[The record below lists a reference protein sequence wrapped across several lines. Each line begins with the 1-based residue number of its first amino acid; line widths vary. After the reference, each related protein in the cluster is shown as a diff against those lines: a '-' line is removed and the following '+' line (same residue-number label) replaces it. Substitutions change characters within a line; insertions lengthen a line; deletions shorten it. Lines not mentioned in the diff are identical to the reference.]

1 MSVAAV
7 RLREPGRS
15 VVLTGN
21 EAVARGAIEAGVKF
35 AASYPGSPSAEVL
48 DVLARVAG
56 DFGLYAE
63 WSTNE
68 KVATEAAA
76 AASFA
81 GLRSMT
87 IMKPD
92 GMNVALD
99 FLSSISLSGCK
110 GGMLVVLGDDPSAHS
125 SIKEE
130 DSRYLAKAAHLPVME
145 PSSPQEARDMVK
157 VAFELSEE
165 LKLPVVIRNVTRIC
179 HASGNVTLES
189 IIDVEPA
196 PRVNKTEK
204 FLTTP
209 QAHLELEGKLHRAA
223 RWADGNPFNRYE
235 GPADAEIVV
244 VTAGPGYFYTKEAL
258 ELLELK
264 GRVGVLKLGMTLPL
278 PEKFILDHL
287 KHAVKVVFCE
297 EVEPFIEEQV
307 TSLIAYHQ
315 AGLPA
320 LKFYGKKNARVA
332 GPKGPGIGEMD
343 VDIMVQALSRVADV
357 PYQPRPEDYARLA
370 DGVLPAAL
378 PERDRVFCPGCP
390 HRASYWAIKTA
401 LQLDGR
407 EGLVMGD
414 IGCYAMGRGK
424 TGHFLLQ
431 TVHSMGSGTGL
442 ACGFGKL
449 GRFGYTQPTI
459 SVVGDSTFYHA
470 VVPALINARYN
481 GANFLSIVLD
491 NEATAMTGHQPHPG
505 LGVTASGQA
514 TASLGIEQVVR
525 GLELPV
531 YVQDPYDIEATTR
544 LVYDLLQEPGT
555 KVLVLRRACILVAAK
570 KTRKPRVYVDQERC
584 IAESCGCGRFC
595 NRVFSCPANIWDNK
609 AGKARID
616 ETVCNGCGV
625 CASLCPQQ
633 AIIVEMEA

>member
-21 EAVARGAIEAGVKF
+21 EAVARGALEAGVRF

-48 DVLARVAG
+48 DVLARLA
-56 DFGLYAE
+56 DEFGVYAE

-68 KVATEAAA
+68 KVATESAA

-81 GLRSMT
+81 GLRSIT
-87 IMKPD
+87 VMKPD

-99 FLSSISLSGCK
+99 FLSSVSLSGCK
-110 GGMLVVLGDDPSAHS
+110 AGMLVVLGDDPNAHS

-145 PSSPQEARDMVK
+145 PANPQEARDMVK
-157 VAFELSEE
+157 VAYGLSEE
-165 LKLPVVIRNVTRIC
+165 LRLPVIIRNVTRIC
-179 HASGNVTLES
+179 HASGNVTLED
-189 IIDVEPA
+189 IIDQEPR
-196 PRVNKTEK
+196 PRVSKTEK

-209 QAHLELEGKLHRAA
+209 QAHPELEAKLLRAA
-223 RWADGNPFNRYE
+223 RWADTSPFNRYE
-235 GPADAEIVV
+235 GPADAEVVV

-258 ELLELK
+258 ELLALHD
-264 GRVGVLKLGMTLPL
+264 RVGVLKLGMTWPL
-278 PEKFILDHL
+278 PEQFVLNHL
-287 KHAVKVVFCE
+287 RHAVQVVFCE

-307 TSLIAYHQ
+307 TSLMAYHRDE
-315 AGLPA
+315 LPVFK
-320 LKFYGKKNARVA
+320 LYGKKNGQVA

-343 VDIMVQALSRVADV
+343 ADIMVQVLSRVTGV
-357 PYQPRPEDYARLA
+357 PYQARPEGYARSA
-370 DGVLPAAL
+370 DEVLPAAL
-378 PERDRVFCPGCP
+378 PERDRAFCAGCP
-390 HRASYWAIKTA
+390 HRASYWAIKSA

-424 TGHFLLQ
+424 TGHFLLH

-449 GRFGYTQPTI
+449 DRFGYTQPTI

-481 GANFLSIVLD
+481 GANFLSVVLD
-491 NEATAMTGHQPHPG
+491 NETTAMTGHQPHPG
-505 LGVTASGQA
+505 SGVTASGQPA
-514 TASLGIEQVVR
+514 AQLSIEQVAR
-525 GLELPV
+525 GLGLPV
-531 YVQDPYDIEATTR
+531 YIQDPYDVEAITR
-544 LVYDLLQEPGT
+544 LVYRLIQEPGT
-555 KVLVLRRACILVAAK
+555 KVLILRRACILVAVKGMAK
-570 KTRKPRVYVDQERC
+570 TRVYVDQERC
-584 IAESCGCGRFC
+584 IAASCGCNRFC
-595 NRVFSCPANIWDNK
+595 NRVFSCPANIWDDT

-616 ETVCNGCGV
+616 EAVCNGCGV

-633 AIIVEMEA
+633 AIIVEKEV